1 MSSSSKGHNFERR
14 VFKILKSFG
23 FYAVRSA
30 GSHGVFDVVGIKHG
44 LIIGV
49 QCKVNRNPTR
59 DEMKAMANAY
69 HDFGIF
75 PIAAVRKKRKIFWI
89 NILTGDVA
97 NDLRI
102 LLDNR

>member
-1 MSSSSKGHNFERR
+1 MSSYRKGYLFERK
-14 VFKILKSFG
+14 VVEILKSFG
-23 FYAVRSA
+23 FYVVRSA
-30 GSHGVFDVVGIKHG
+30 GSHGVFDVIGIKHG
-44 LIIGV
+44 LVIGV